1 MQRANSLEKTLM
13 LRKAEG
19 NRRRGQQRMTWLE
32 GITDSMDSSL
42 SKLWETLKEASV
54 HGVTKSCTWLWL
66 NNNNMTKESSY
77 WGKDNLVNKQHW
89 KNWTAICKRMKLNTK
104 IHSKW
109 IKKKKKTEIIKLLEE
124 HIGDKLLISV
134 LAMIF
139 LYLTL
144 KAKVTKAK
152 IYMWDYIKLK
162 SFAQKRNN
170 KPNEKLS

>member
-1 MQRANSLEKTLM
+1 
-13 LRKAEG
+13 
-19 NRRRGQQRMTWLE
+19 
-32 GITDSMDSSL
+32 
-42 SKLWETLKEASV
+42 
-54 HGVTKSCTWLWL
+54 
-66 NNNNMTKESSY
+66 
-77 WGKDNLVNKQHW
+77 
-89 KNWTAICKRMKLNTK
+89 MKLNTK

-109 IKKKKKTEIIKLLEE
+109 IKKKKTEIIKLLEE